1 MATRGPRPNKTMRTA
16 VDLAVAAVQG
26 NPSVMDLPMAGFD
39 PSPGALDLA
48 ENEVRERCSRCG
60 RPAEDRCPECGCSLC
75 KRCLDG
81 NVR

>member
-1 MATRGPRPNKTMRTA
+1 MRTA

-26 NPSVMDLPMAGFD
+26 SPSVMDLPMADFD

-60 RPAEDRCPECGCSLC
+60 RPAEGTCPECGSPVCV
-75 KRCLDG
+75 RC
-81 NVR
+81 VRLADA